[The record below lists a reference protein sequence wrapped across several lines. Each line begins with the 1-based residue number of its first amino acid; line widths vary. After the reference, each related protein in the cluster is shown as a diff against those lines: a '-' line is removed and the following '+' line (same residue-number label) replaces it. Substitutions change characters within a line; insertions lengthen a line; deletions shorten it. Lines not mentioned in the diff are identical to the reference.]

1 MSDVLCCGK
10 GAKGYYVI
18 LFIYRSALISVV
30 FLEVVSV
37 SPLPWSHT
45 PVQKYRTVTAGS
57 HQAQP
62 YAELKLLH
70 LFTVTALRK
79 RIVILIFKIANKV
92 EYPEYQTASDF
103 KEKAKP
109 NVVGFILFSFPF

>member
-1 MSDVLCCGK
+1 MLWEGGQRLLCNSV
-10 GAKGYYVI
+10 Y
-18 LFIYRSALISVV
+18 IYRSALISVA

-45 PVQKYRTVTAGS
+45 PVQKYRTVAAGS

-62 YAELKLLH
+62 YAELKLFH
-70 LFTVTALRK
+70 LFTVIVLRK

-92 EYPEYQTASDF
+92 EYREY
-103 KEKAKP
+103 
-109 NVVGFILFSFPF
+109 